1 MKKRIQT
8 AGLRIRNME
17 KGVGEVSAFLLSP
30 VTHHGKQFI
39 KHAAV
44 LFLLAALAISGASA
58 QAAGMIIENG
68 MAQPM
73 ARYTDPRSL
82 DYANEGSELLR
93 FPVYVETDY
102 DTDLDGKPD
111 LIKTM
116 VQVPRAAAEGAYRA
130 PVIYEARPYIAGM
143 YTYNPTLPAAG
154 TYDFDERVLYTRPA
168 KRIPKGSVTA
178 LQAAA
183 RANPAD
189 WYYHLE
195 NDPFDQ
201 QYMGNLTAYDY
212 YLIRGFAIVQTA
224 GLGTWGSEG
233 IECCASDLEAKAF
246 ACVIEWL
253 TGKRAAYGD
262 PAGEYRIEADW
273 CSGKIGM
280 TGRSYAGAMAFEM
293 ASLGLEGLETVVP
306 VAGPASWY
314 DYAHSQGVP
323 SGLLGR
329 YDAIADLS
337 ALCASRFPTGEDA
350 LRQHYE
356 NYLSWIRDQ
365 QIALRGD
372 YGSFWQKRDFLD
384 SPHFK
389 ASALI
394 VQGMNDDTVHP
405 RQFVL
410 MRDAFLRCGCEVR
423 CLLHQNGH
431 VSPGSE
437 QTETDIMIGE
447 HTYTEWL
454 NLWFT
459 HTLLG
464 VENEV
469 SRLPEFTVQSNLDG
483 AFFGTDQ
490 WMTGETLRLGPGT
503 GEEYT
508 VSAAGARMSN
518 AALAESTFDGCSGAD
533 RLAWTLDIAEDVTVC
548 GVPEVRLRVKT
559 ADVDRNTL
567 MIGAVLVDQADQAFP
582 CFDVGSIGV
591 LELRVI
597 REDGVDRGDGV
608 DPYDLVEWKQVER
621 NRKVIAYGVMDL
633 RNPEAGFL
641 PASAET
647 RAEPIAA
654 DAWYDYTLYLQPA
667 YYTVPA
673 GHRLELYIVPFCGFS
688 DDAAIYDSYSAAEL
702 EDMGLRP
709 EELVPVTR
717 DYSFTVDQGASEALI
732 PVPRN

>member
-1 MKKRIQT
+1 MFVTTFKSFIPRMRRVKK
-8 AGLRIRNME
+8 
-17 KGVGEVSAFLLSP
+17 SAALILC
-30 VTHHGKQFI
+30 
-39 KHAAV
+39 
-44 LFLLAALAISGASA
+44 LLALGSSPALAE
-58 QAAGMIIENG
+58 AAGMIIENG

-73 ARYTDPRSL
+73 ARYTDPRGL
-82 DYANEGSELLR
+82 DYSNEGSELLR

-102 DTDLDGKPD
+102 DTDLDGRPD
-111 LIKTM
+111 LIKTL
-116 VQVPRAAAEGAYRA
+116 VQVPRAAAEGAYQA

-154 TYDFDERVLYTRPA
+154 AYAFDEGVLYGRPA
-168 KRIPKGSVTA
+168 KRTPKGTVST
-178 LQAAA
+178 LELAA

-195 NDPFDQ
+195 SDPFDQ

-212 YLIRGFAIVQTA
+212 YLIRGFAIVQAA

-262 PAGEYRIEADW
+262 PAGEYRVEADW

-293 ASLGLEGLETVVP
+293 ASMGLEGLETVVP

-314 DYAHSQGVP
+314 DYANSQGVS
-323 SGLLGR
+323 SGLLGK
-329 YDAIADLS
+329 YDAIAELS
-337 ALCASRFPTGEDA
+337 ALCASRFPTGEEG
-350 LRQHYE
+350 LRRHYE
-356 NYLSWIRDQ
+356 RYLAWIRDQ
-365 QIALRGD
+365 QTALRGD
-372 YGSFWQKRDFLD
+372 YGVFWRQRDFLD
-384 SPHFK
+384 SADFR

-394 VQGMNDDTVHP
+394 VQGLNDDTVRP

-410 MRDAFLRCGCEVR
+410 MREAFLRRGCEVK

-431 VSPGSE
+431 VSPASE
-437 QTETDIMIGE
+437 QTETDILIGE

-459 HTLLG
+459 HYLLG
-464 VENEV
+464 VENGIGD
-469 SRLPEFTVQSNLDG
+469 LPDFTVQSNLDG
-483 AFFGTDQ
+483 GFFGTDQ
-490 WMTGETLRLGPGT
+490 WMTGETLLFTPGT
-503 GEEYT
+503 AGEYT
-508 VSAAGARMSN
+508 VSAAGAHMSN
-518 AALAESTFDGCSGAD
+518 PGLVDNTFDGSSGAD
-533 RLAWTLDIAEDVTVC
+533 RLAWTMDVTEDITLC

-559 ADVDRNTL
+559 PDVDKNTL
-567 MIGAVLVDQADQAFP
+567 MMGAVLVDQADEAFP

-591 LELRVI
+591 LDLRVI
-597 REDGVDRGDGV
+597 RKGGVDRGDGA

-621 NRKVIAYGVMDL
+621 NRKIIAYGVMDL

-641 PASAET
+641 PATAEA
-647 RAEPIAA
+647 RLEPIAA
-654 DAWYDYTLYLQPA
+654 DTWYDYTLYLQPA

-688 DDAAIYDSYSAAEL
+688 DDAAVYDSHSPAEL

-717 DYSFTVDQGASEALI
+717 DYSLTVDQGASRALL
-732 PVPRN
+732 PVPRSGDR